1 MRFLQFAHVTPNRFC
16 GQKLLYH
23 NSIVHISDRV
33 TIRKPFPIQPDP
45 RHKPPQYPPGIQYNR
60 CFDPTD
66 NGMQPYSLKKKLVI
80 ASLLGFASGMP
91 LFVLYQTI
99 PAWLRDS
106 GVDLKSIALF
116 QLIGLPYTFKFL
128 WAPLLDRYR
137 LPFLG
142 LRRGWIVLVQAL
154 LLVSIAVIGLFDPHT
169 DLETIVVLTLV
180 MTTFSATADIVID
193 AYRRELLRD
202 DELGSGNAWFV
213 NAYRLSSLVP
223 GSLAL
228 ILADH
233 LPWRTVFPI
242 TAAFMLVGV
251 ATALGIREA
260 ADDRPRTTTLTQAV
274 IEPFGDFLRR
284 FKATGVL
291 LIVLFLLFYK
301 LGDSMA
307 TALATPFYLD
317 MGYDKTTIGS
327 VAKFAALWASI
338 FGAFVAGVI
347 MRKITLIQSLWTFGL
362 FQMVTILGFAWLS
375 SLPQPDAVDLFV
387 VVSLEY
393 LGVGMGTVAML
404 AFMAKITSLRFAAS
418 QFALLTA
425 ITAVPRTFVN
435 ASTGWLVEQMGY
447 TLFFILCTVLAIPGM
462 WLIGAVRPHLEQAD
476 TPSTSPPLK
485 H

>member
-1 MRFLQFAHVTPNRFC
+1 VKVYSLR
-16 GQKLLYH
+16 QKL
-23 NSIVHISDRV
+23 I
-33 TIRKPFPIQPDP
+33 
-45 RHKPPQYPPGIQYNR
+45 
-60 CFDPTD
+60 
-66 NGMQPYSLKKKLVI
+66 I

-99 PAWLRDS
+99 PAWLRDN
-106 GVDLKSIALF
+106 GVDLKAIALF

-142 LRRGWIVLVQAL
+142 LRRGWMVVIQAL
-154 LLVSIAVIGLFDPHT
+154 LLISIAVIGLFDPRV
-169 DLETIVVLTLV
+169 DLRIIVILTLV
-180 MTTFSATADIVID
+180 MTTLSATGDIVLD
-193 AYRRELLRD
+193 AYRRELLND
-202 DELGSGNAWFV
+202 QELGAGNAWFV

-233 LPWRTVFPI
+233 LPWRQVFPI
-242 TAAFMLVGV
+242 TALFMGVGII
-251 ATALGIREA
+251 AALGIREVA
-260 ADDRPRTTTLTQAV
+260 PDKPRTVTLQQAV
-274 IEPFGDFLRR
+274 IEPFRDFLRR
-284 FKATGVL
+284 FQLPGVT

-327 VAKFAALWASI
+327 VAKVAALWASI
-338 FGAFVAGVI
+338 FGAFVAGLI
-347 MRKITLIQSLWTFGL
+347 MRHISLIKALFLFGL

-375 SLPQPDAVDLFV
+375 QLNQPDALDLFV

-393 LGVGMGTVAML
+393 LGVGMGTVAIL
-404 AFMAKITSLRFAAS
+404 AFMAKITSLRYAAS

-425 ITAVPRTFVN
+425 ITAIPRTFVN
-435 ASTGWLVEQMGY
+435 ASTGWLVDQMGY
-447 TLFFILCTVLAIPGM
+447 TVFFLLCCLLAVPGM
-462 WLIGAVRPHLEQAD
+462 ALIGWLLPV
-476 TPSTSPPLK
+476 LK
-485 H
+485 NAGETTEAKITHSA

>member
-1 MRFLQFAHVTPNRFC
+1 MKAYSLR
-16 GQKLLYH
+16 QKL
-23 NSIVHISDRV
+23 I
-33 TIRKPFPIQPDP
+33 
-45 RHKPPQYPPGIQYNR
+45 
-60 CFDPTD
+60 
-66 NGMQPYSLKKKLVI
+66 I
-80 ASLLGFASGMP
+80 ASLLGFASGLP

-99 PAWLRDS
+99 PAWLRDN

-142 LRRGWIVLVQAL
+142 LRRGWMVVIQAL
-154 LLVSIAVIGLFDPHT
+154 LLVSIAGIGLFDPT
-169 DLETIVVLTLV
+169 VELRVIVVLTLV
-180 MTTFSATADIVID
+180 MTALSATQDIVLD
-193 AYRRELLRD
+193 AYRRELLQDR
-202 DELGSGNAWFV
+202 ELGAGNAWFV

-233 LPWRTVFPI
+233 LPWRLVFPI
-242 TAAFMLVGV
+242 TALFMLVGI
-251 ATALGIREA
+251 AAAFGIREVA
-260 ADDRPRTTTLTQAV
+260 PDKPRTVTLQQAV
-274 IEPFGDFLRR
+274 IEPFRDFLRR
-284 FKATGVL
+284 FQLTGVS

-327 VAKFAALWASI
+327 VAKVAALWASI
-338 FGAFVAGVI
+338 FGAFVAGIV
-347 MRKITLIQSLWTFGL
+347 MRQISLIKALFLFGL

-375 SLPQPDAVDLFV
+375 QLDAPDALDLFV

-393 LGVGMGTVAML
+393 LGVGMGTVAIL
-404 AFMAKITSLRFAAS
+404 AFMAKVTSLRYTAS

-425 ITAVPRTFVN
+425 ITAIPRTFVN
-435 ASTGWLVEQMGY
+435 ASTGWLVDQMGY
-447 TLFFILCTVLAIPGM
+447 TLFFLLCCLMATPGM
-462 WLIGAVRPHLEQAD
+462 VLIGWLLPVLKSAGEHG
-476 TPSTSPPLK
+476 TTSSTTDP
-485 H
+485 

>member
-1 MRFLQFAHVTPNRFC
+1 MALGIIAAFSHQLH
-16 GQKLLYH
+16 
-23 NSIVHISDRV
+23 RV
-33 TIRKPFPIQPDP
+33 PS
-45 RHKPPQYPPGIQYNR
+45 
-60 CFDPTD
+60 
-66 NGMQPYSLKKKLVI
+66 YSLRKKLII

-99 PAWLRDS
+99 PAWLRDN
-106 GVDLKSIALF
+106 GVDLKAIALF

-142 LRRGWIVLVQAL
+142 LRRGWMVVIQFL
-154 LLVSIAVIGLFDPHT
+154 LLVSIAVIGLFEPTT
-169 DLETIVVLTLV
+169 DLRIIVLLTLI
-180 MTTFSATADIVID
+180 MTSLSATNDIVLD
-193 AYRRELLRD
+193 AYRRELLKDR
-202 DELGSGNAWFV
+202 ELGAGNAWFV

-233 LPWRTVFPI
+233 LPWRLVFPI
-242 TAAFMLVGV
+242 TALFMLVGIG
-251 ATALGIREA
+251 AALWIREA
-260 ADDRPRTTTLTQAV
+260 APDKPRTVSLREAV
-274 IEPFGDFLRR
+274 IEPFRDFLQRYQM
-284 FKATGVL
+284 AGVT

-327 VAKFAALWASI
+327 VAKFAALWGSI
-338 FGAFVAGVI
+338 FGAFVAGFI
-347 MRKITLIQSLWTFGL
+347 MQRISLLQALVLFGI

-375 SLPQPDAVDLFV
+375 QLPSPDAFDLFV

-393 LGVGMGTVAML
+393 LGVGMGTVAVL

-425 ITAVPRTFVN
+425 ITAIPRTFVN
-435 ASTGWLVEQMGY
+435 ASTGWLVDHMGY
-447 TLFFILCTVLAIPGM
+447 TLFFLLCFLLAAPGMLLIVWLPTVLQKTIHDPNEKA
-462 WLIGAVRPHLEQAD
+462 
-476 TPSTSPPLK
+476 
-485 H
+485 